1 MVWILISIYYPRFSS
16 DTPIEL
22 QVTETPT
29 FNFTVPTLLAA
40 ETASVP
46 EKATETLESF
56 TGLQATPIP
65 TSATA
70 TVHQS
75 VEVTTENTNKGT
87 ILTVTGGLENYDYR
101 LGPLAKGVYAIG
113 PNQKFLVYLTN
124 NGIIYVHRFGNF
136 GFQEVENAN
145 REFMALNKHVEPRF
159 KLSFHDT
166 GYVFILF
173 IHEGRFGEDRQVI
186 LPRTMTY
193 Y

>member
-1 MVWILISIYYPRFSS
+1 MLISIYYPRFSS
-16 DTPIEL
+16 DEPVKV

-40 ETASVP
+40 ETPSLP
-46 EKATETLESF
+46 EKPTETLQAF
-56 TGLQATPIP
+56 TVLQATPIP

-70 TVHQS
+70 VAHQL
-75 VEVTTENTNKGT
+75 VEITAVDTTKGT
-87 ILTVTGGLENYDYR
+87 ILTVTGGLEDYDYQ
-101 LGPLAKGVYAIG
+101 LGPLAKGVYAMG
-113 PNQKFLVYLTN
+113 PNRKFLVYLTDS
-124 NGIIYVHRFGNF
+124 GIIYVHRFGNF

-159 KLSFHDT
+159 ELSFHDT
-166 GYVFILF
+166 GYVFVLF
-173 IHEGRFGEDRQVI
+173 IHEGRFDEDRQVI